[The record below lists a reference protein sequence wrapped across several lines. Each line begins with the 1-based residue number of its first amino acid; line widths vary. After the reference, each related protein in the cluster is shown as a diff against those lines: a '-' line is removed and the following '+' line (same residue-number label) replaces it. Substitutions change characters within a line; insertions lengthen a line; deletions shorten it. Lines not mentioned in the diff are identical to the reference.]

1 MTGIIHKVVVAS
13 DSFKG
18 CLRSDQVAAAVAE
31 GLQNALPGFHEIYQV
46 IPESMPLHEAMNPET
61 AGRNIIRTIEDVIA
75 AIV

>member
-1 MTGIIHKVVVAS
+1 M
-13 DSFKG
+13 
-18 CLRSDQVAAAVAE
+18 AAAVAE